1 MHSCSFFRNPKILQ
15 NLAYITGE
23 KLRYIQ
29 PFLADFER
37 GCQEGG

>member
-1 MHSCSFFRNPKILQ
+1 MKILQ

-23 KLRYIQ
+23 KMRYIQ